1 MFDGKTAL
9 LLGGV
14 SPERE
19 VSLTSGQAVGD
30 ALRRIVV
37 KCWNLIPLRGLGG
50 RCRNRASKEC
60 LIFYTAAPVKM
71 AKCKVP

>member
-19 VSLTSGQAVGD
+19 VSLTSD
-30 ALRRIVV
+30 RR
-37 KCWNLIPLRGLGG
+37 LETP
-50 RCRNRASKEC
+50 
-60 LIFYTAAPVKM
+60 
-71 AKCKVP
+71 

>member
-19 VSLTSGQAVGD
+19 VSLTSGQAVET
-30 ALRRIVV
+30 
-37 KCWNLIPLRGLGG
+37 P
-50 RCRNRASKEC
+50 
-60 LIFYTAAPVKM
+60 
-71 AKCKVP
+71 